1 MNYFLTLIAALFGY
15 MTFWFFMACLKNRND
30 VADVAWGLGF
40 VLLTWLSVFMSG
52 ASGARSLWVGV
63 LVTIWGLRLA
73 WHIHTRN
80 QGKPEDYRYMA
91 WRQAWGRWFYVR
103 SYFQV
108 YLLQGFFLFLI
119 TLPIL
124 MINQA
129 VDTPLGLLDFVGIL
143 VWLVGFFFEAAS
155 NWQLSQFIK
164 KPTNKGKIIQTGLWQ
179 YTRHPNYFGEVTLWW
194 GIWLMACSVSGGWIS
209 MIGPLTITI
218 LILKVSGIP
227 LLEQKKAGNP
237 EFEAYKKHVSKFF
250 PRISFSKNT

>member
-1 MNYFLTLIAALFGY
+1 
-15 MTFWFFMACLKNRND
+15 
-30 VADVAWGLGF
+30 
-40 VLLTWLSVFMSG
+40 
-52 ASGARSLWVGV
+52 
-63 LVTIWGLRLA
+63 IWGLRLA
-73 WHIHTRN
+73 WHIHTRS

-119 TLPIL
+119 ALPIL

-155 NWQLSQFIK
+155 E
-164 KPTNKGKIIQTGLWQ
+164 WQ